1 MSSNSSFFTNTG
13 ITTTEV
19 SAVDGLKTAAETAK
33 TAAETAQAAAE
44 TAKSGAETAKSGADT
59 SAANA
64 ATSATAAASSA
75 SAASTSATAAATS
88 ATAAAASASSVNN
101 YTGGTGITVSGTTI
115 TNDSPDQ
122 TVALTAGSNVSV
134 SGTYPNFT
142 ISATDTNT
150 TYSVGDGG
158 LTEKNFTTTLKNKLD
173 AVEANATAD
182 QTAAEIRAAVEAAS
196 DSNVFTDADHSKL
209 DGIAASANNYS
220 LPTASSST
228 LGGIKIGSGLSI
240 DGSGVVTA
248 SGGGGS
254 SLTVQDEGSA
264 LSTAATTMNFV
275 GNGVTASGTG
285 ATKTITVT
293 DTNTTYSIGDG
304 GLTQN
309 NFTNTLKSKLDGI
322 EANAT
327 ADQTD
332 AQIRAA
338 VEAAT
343 DSNVFT
349 DADHSKLD
357 GIAASANNYVHP
369 NHSGEVTST
378 ADGATVIAD
387 NVVDEANLKVSNS
400 PTDGYVL
407 TAQSGNT
414 GGLTWAAASGGGGSG
429 ISNLVE
435 DTTPQLGG
443 DLDTNSKSIKFGDR
457 SSSGVNELVF
467 GDGDDLKIFHG
478 TNNHSQIVE
487 GGSGHLQIYAS
498 NLQLRSNVGED
509 YIVATDGGP
518 VELYHNNS
526 KKAETTSSGLQTTG
540 TLNVN
545 GAYTL
550 PTSDGSA
557 NQVLTAAGDGTTS
570 WAAASGGGGSLSGNM
585 AGDIASN
592 GHEIKFADSGAADQD
607 RLTFGASDDLS
618 LYHDGSNSYIV
629 ESGAGDLRLQANN
642 LAIQNLFGQYIM
654 EANASGGVNQYFNTS
669 LKASTLSDGFAIRGQ
684 LKIQDTSGNIEYT
697 LPASDGSAN
706 EVLQTNGN
714 GTLSFAAVSG
724 GGADLYAA
732 NPVSATNPSAGGN
745 NSIAIGS
752 AAVTTNTNSI
762 AIGTSTD
769 ADSGGV
775 AIGYST
781 HANSGGVAIGGY
793 THGANANGAG
803 SVAIGG
809 FIADAY
815 ASTSYAVAIGEGTDA
830 TGIGSLAIGNDAQAA
845 SGQRAT
851 ALTKSYASGS
861 DSLAAAIA
869 NNSSGYGALAGNAI
883 ALGKTAKANGARA
896 TAIGY
901 ESLSGGADSVAI
913 GRGANA
919 SSENSLAFGYKAK
932 ANVIGCAAFSAGIF
946 GAEGDAQGRQ
956 YILRADTTDAT
967 ATVLTTDNGN
977 ASVFNSPRVD
987 SDTAIVFD
995 GVITAMQNGAQAYA
1009 GWRIEGMI
1017 VNDGGTTT
1025 LVNSATTVI
1034 QNSSNWGMALSADNN
1049 NNILKITA
1057 TGEAAHNIRWVA
1069 NIRTVETTFA

>member
-1 MSSNSSFFTNTG
+1 MAVSIITYTADGSTNQFSITFDYISQSHVVVKVNGSAAAFTFVNSSTIQTNTTPTAG
-13 ITTTEV
+13 QKVEIRRVTPV
-19 SAVDGLKTAAETAK
+19 AALVDFTDGSTLFEADLDLADKQARFVAEEAKDIADDAK
-33 TAAETAQAAAE
+33 TTV
-44 TAKSGAETAKSGADT
+44 DT
-59 SAANA
+59 NIGDINTVAGIASDVTTNA
-64 ATSATAAASSA
+64 SNISVIQSA
-75 SAASTSATAAATS
+75 SANATAAATS
-88 ATAAAASASSVNN
+88 ATAAATSATSAATSATSAS
-101 YTGGTGITVSGTTI
+101 
-115 TNDSPDQ
+115 
-122 TVALTAGSNVSV
+122 
-134 SGTYPNFT
+134 
-142 ISATDTNT
+142 TD
-150 TYSVGDGG
+150 
-158 LTEKNFTTTLKNKLD
+158 K
-173 AVEANATAD
+173 
-182 QTAAEIRAAVEAAS
+182 TAAEAAKNLAETAKNSAFDASSFANIYKNNAATSETNAAS
-196 DSNVFTDADHSKL
+196 SATAAATSATSAATSATSASTSATAA
-209 DGIAASANNYS
+209 AASAASINNYS

-293 DTNTTYSIGDG
+293 DTNTTYNIGDG
-304 GLTQN
+304 GLSEK
-309 NFTNTLKSKLDGI
+309 NFTTALKSKLDGI

-327 ADQTD
+327 ADQT
-332 AQIRAA
+332 AAEIRAL
-338 VEAAT
+338 VESAT

-349 DADHSKLD
+349 DADHSKLNAIEANATAD
-357 GIAASANNYVHP
+357 QTDAEIRAAVEAANDSNVFTDADHSKLNAIEANATADQTASEIKTAYESNSDTNAFTDAEKTKLSGIATSANNYVHP

-378 ADGATVIAD
+378 ADGAMVIAD
-387 NVVDEANLKVSNS
+387 GVVDEANLKVSNA

-443 DLDTNSKSIKFGDR
+443 DLDTNDKSIKFGDR

-467 GDGDDLKIFHG
+467 GDGDDLRIFHG

-487 GGSGHLQIYAS
+487 GGSGNLQIYAS
-498 NLQLRSNVGED
+498 NLQLKSNAGAD
-509 YIVATDGGP
+509 YLVATDGGA
-518 VELYHNNS
+518 VELYHNSN

-557 NQVLTAAGDGTTS
+557 NQVLTAAGNGTTS
-570 WAAASGGGGSLSGNM
+570 WAAASGGGSLDLIDENYDGTSTKPS
-585 AGDIASN
+585 AS
-592 GHEIKFADSGAADQD
+592 
-607 RLTFGASDDLS
+607 
-618 LYHDGSNSYIV
+618 GSNSVAIGK
-629 ESGAGDLRLQANN
+629 GA
-642 LAIQNLFGQYIM
+642 
-654 EANASGGVNQYFNTS
+654 
-669 LKASTLSDGFAIRGQ
+669 
-684 LKIQDTSGNIEYT
+684 
-697 LPASDGSAN
+697 SA
-706 EVLQTNGN
+706 QGTNH
-714 GTLSFAAVSG
+714 
-724 GGADLYAA
+724 
-732 NPVSATNPSAGGN
+732 
-745 NSIAIGS
+745 SIAIGRDAVASGAGLSVALLGTASGSQSLTVGHQS
-752 AAVTTNTNSI
+752 AASAGQSMAVGYQASAGASSST
-762 AIGTSTD
+762 AIGR
-769 ADSGGV
+769 A
-775 AIGYST
+775 
-781 HANSGGVAIGGY
+781 
-793 THGANANGAG
+793 
-803 SVAIGG
+803 
-809 FIADAY
+809 
-815 ASTSYAVAIGEGTDA
+815 A
-830 TGIGSLAIGNDAQAA
+830 TTA
-845 SGQRAT
+845 SGTQAM
-851 ALTKSYASGS
+851 ALGDSYASGA
-861 DSLAAAIA
+861 DSLAAAIST
-869 NNSSGYGALAGNAI
+869 NSSAYGALAGSAI
-883 ALGKTAKANGARA
+883 SLGKSAKANGARA

-901 ESLSGGADSVAI
+901 ESVSGGTDSVAI

-1009 GWRIEGMI
+1009 GWRVEGMI

-1034 QNSSNWGMALSADNN
+1034 QNSSNWGMALSADNS